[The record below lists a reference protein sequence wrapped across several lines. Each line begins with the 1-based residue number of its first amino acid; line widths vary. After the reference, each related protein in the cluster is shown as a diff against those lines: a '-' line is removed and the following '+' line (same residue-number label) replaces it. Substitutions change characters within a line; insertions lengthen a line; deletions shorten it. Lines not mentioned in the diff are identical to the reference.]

1 MLSGSGKPSDINVTS
16 SLFVETVEKK
26 QGAVKAKRFHG
37 DASRVVAQ
45 GNGLK
50 KAFAGRAATFTL
62 EVKDAGNVP
71 ALHEYEDDAIMIII
85 IIITIIIITAFV

>member
-1 MLSGSGKPSDINVTS
+1 VFISTGSGKPSDIVLSS

-26 QGAVKAKRFHG
+26 QGAPKGKRFHG

-50 KAFAGRAATFTL
+50 KGFAGRAATFTL
-62 EVKDAGNVP
+62 EVKDAGTQYYCLILISII
-71 ALHEYEDDAIMIII
+71 AYRYAMI
-85 IIITIIIITAFV
+85 